1 MAEEMSQTER
11 AALILFALGEDRAAS
26 VLKHMEPRE
35 VQTIGYAMAR
45 LRDISPDMINVVL
58 GEVIPAV
65 KHQTS
70 MGVDS
75 DGYIRSVLIQSLG
88 EDKATAVIE
97 RIFLSTESKGIDQL
111 KYLDAKS
118 ISDLVR
124 LEHPQIGA
132 IILSMLGNDK
142 AAEVMGRLPE
152 HLRSD
157 LMLRIATMQ
166 GVQPGALRELDAIME
181 KQLSGSVAVKA
192 TTIGGVEAA
201 ASILNYMDGSASSV
215 VLKKISEND
224 AELASKIQDKMFVF
238 EDLTSLTGSDM
249 QTLLREVPTELL
261 LLALR
266 GSSDELKEKIYTN
279 MSKRAAEILRDDLEA
294 SPPAKLSDVEKSQKE
309 ILGIAKQL
317 LDSGIIQIS
326 TEGGDELI

>member
-1 MAEEMSQTER
+1 MEEMSQADR
-11 AALILFALGEDRAAS
+11 AALLLFALGEERASA
-26 VLKHMEPRE
+26 VLKHMDARE
-35 VQTIGYAMAR
+35 VQLIGYSMAR

-70 MGVDS
+70 LGVDS

-88 EDKATAVIE
+88 EDKATSVIE
-97 RIFLSTESKGIDQL
+97 RIFLSTESKGIEQL
-111 KYLDAKS
+111 KYLDPKS

-142 AAEVMGRLPE
+142 AAEVMQRIPE
-152 HLRSD
+152 HIRSD

-192 TTIGGVEAA
+192 TTIGGIEAA
-201 ASILNYMDGSASSV
+201 ASILNFMDGSASNL
-215 VLKKISEND
+215 VLKKISESD
-224 AELASKIQDKMFVF
+224 AELATKIQDKMFVF
-238 EDLTSLTGSDM
+238 EDLTSLSGSDM

-266 GSSDELKEKIYTN
+266 GSSDELKEKIYAN

-309 ILGIAKQL
+309 ILSIAKQL
-317 LDSGIIQIS
+317 MDSGIIIFS
-326 TEGGDELI
+326 VEEGDELI

>member
-1 MAEEMSQTER
+1 MAEEMSQADR
-11 AALILFALGEDRAAS
+11 AALLLFALGEERAAS
-26 VLKHMEPRE
+26 VLKHMDARE
-35 VQTIGYAMAR
+35 VQLIGYSMAR
-45 LRDISPDMINVVL
+45 LKDISPDMINVVL

-88 EDKATAVIE
+88 EEKATGIIE
-97 RIFLSTESKGIDQL
+97 RIFLSTESKGIEQL

-142 AAEVMGRLPE
+142 AAEVMQRIPE
-152 HLRSD
+152 HIRSD
-157 LMLRIATMQ
+157 LLLRIATMQ

-192 TTIGGVEAA
+192 TTIGGIEAA
-201 ASILNYMDGSASSV
+201 ASILNFMDGSASSL

-224 AELASKIQDKMFVF
+224 SELATKIQDKMFVF

-309 ILGIAKQL
+309 ILSIAKQL
-317 LDSGIIQIS
+317 MDSGIIIFS
-326 TEGGDELI
+326 AEDGDELI